1 MHKKNNNNGKLH
13 NYKCIFFLIFIIII
27 MGDKMEDINALDEI
41 HKGSCMGVDAINFIL
56 DKVED
61 NNLSNLLKKQYKSYQ
76 DICKRIEDIYPSYNE
91 GKPHSTSMPEKV
103 MTDWMINMKS
113 MVDKSTS
120 HLAELLVQG
129 TNMGII
135 EGRKILNKKNLNE
148 EVNSL
153 VEKYVAMQEKYLDDL
168 KNFL

>member
-1 MHKKNNNNGKLH
+1 
-13 NYKCIFFLIFIIII
+13 

-41 HKGSCMGVDAINFIL
+41 HKGSCMGVDAISFIL

-61 NNLSNLLKKQYKSYQ
+61 SNLEKLLRKQYKSYKE
-76 DICKRIEDIYPSYNE
+76 ICSRIEDIYPNYNE

-103 MTDWMINMKS
+103 MTDWMINMKT
-113 MVDKSTS
+113 MKDNSTS
-120 HLAELLVQG
+120 HLTELLIQG

-153 VEKYVAMQEKYLDDL
+153 VEKYVSMQEKYLDSL
-168 KNFL
+168 KEFL

>member
-1 MHKKNNNNGKLH
+1 M
-13 NYKCIFFLIFIIII
+13 
-27 MGDKMEDINALDEI
+27 DDINALDEI

-61 NNLSNLLKKQYKSYQ
+61 NNLEKLLRKQYKSYKE
-76 DICKRIEDIYPSYNE
+76 ICKRIEEIYPKYNE

-103 MTDWMINMKS
+103 MTDWMVNMKT
-113 MVDKSTS
+113 MVDKTTS

-135 EGRKILNKKNLNE
+135 EGRRILNKKNLNE
-148 EVNSL
+148 EVNDL
-153 VEKYVAMQEKYLDDL
+153 VQKYVTMQEKYFDNL
-168 KNFL
+168 NEFL

>member
-1 MHKKNNNNGKLH
+1 
-13 NYKCIFFLIFIIII
+13 
-27 MGDKMEDINALDEI
+27 MEDINALDEI
-41 HKGSCMGVDAINFIL
+41 HKGSCMGVDAISFIL

-61 NNLSNLLKKQYKSYQ
+61 SNLEKLLRKQYKSYKE
-76 DICKRIEDIYPSYNE
+76 ICSRIEDIYPNYNE

-103 MTDWMINMKS
+103 MTDWMINMKT
-113 MVDKSTS
+113 MKDNSTS
-120 HLAELLVQG
+120 HLTELLIQG

-153 VEKYVAMQEKYLDDL
+153 VEKYVSMQEKYLDSL
-168 KNFL
+168 KEFL

>member
-1 MHKKNNNNGKLH
+1 M
-13 NYKCIFFLIFIIII
+13 
-27 MGDKMEDINALDEI
+27 DDINALDEI

-61 NNLSNLLKKQYKSYQ
+61 NNLEKLLRKQYKSYK
-76 DICKRIEDIYPSYNE
+76 DICERIETIYPKYNE

-103 MTDWMINMKS
+103 MTDWMVNMKT
-113 MVDKSTS
+113 MVDKTTS

-135 EGRKILNKKNLNE
+135 EGRRILNKKNLNE
-148 EVNSL
+148 EVNDL
-153 VEKYVAMQEKYLDDL
+153 VQKYVTMQEKYLDNL
-168 KNFL
+168 KEFL

>member
-1 MHKKNNNNGKLH
+1 
-13 NYKCIFFLIFIIII
+13 
-27 MGDKMEDINALDEI
+27 MEDINALDEI
-41 HKGSCMGVDAINFIL
+41 HKGSCMGLDAISFIL

-61 NNLSNLLKKQYKSYQ
+61 NKLESLLKKQYKSYK
-76 DICKRIEDIYPSYNE
+76 DINERIETIYPTYNE

-103 MTDWMINMKS
+103 MTDWMVNMKT
-113 MVDKSTS
+113 MVDKTTS

-135 EGRKILNKKNLNE
+135 EGRRILNKKNLNE

-153 VEKYVAMQEKYLDDL
+153 VQKYVAMQEKYLENL
-168 KNFL
+168 KEFL

>member
-1 MHKKNNNNGKLH
+1 
-13 NYKCIFFLIFIIII
+13 
-27 MGDKMEDINALDEI
+27 MEDINALDEI
-41 HKGSCMGVDAINFIL
+41 HKGSCMGLDAISFIL

-61 NNLSNLLKKQYKSYQ
+61 DKLESLLKKQYKSYK
-76 DICKRIEDIYPSYNE
+76 DINERIETIYPTYNE

-103 MTDWMINMKS
+103 MTDWMVNMKT
-113 MVDKSTS
+113 MVDKTTS

-135 EGRKILNKKNLNE
+135 EGRRILNKKNLNE

-153 VEKYVAMQEKYLDDL
+153 VQKYVAMQEKYLENL
-168 KNFL
+168 KEFL